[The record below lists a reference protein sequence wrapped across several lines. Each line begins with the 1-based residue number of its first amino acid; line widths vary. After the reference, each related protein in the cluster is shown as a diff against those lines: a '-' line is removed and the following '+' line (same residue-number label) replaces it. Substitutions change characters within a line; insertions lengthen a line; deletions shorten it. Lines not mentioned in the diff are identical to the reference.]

1 MFILIIYL
9 LDTVLILKGE
19 ILSWSFVGVKGL
31 REFTSTISVNF
42 QAKREQE
49 KQLQLEDI
57 ILLDT
62 NLFYS

>member
-19 ILSWSFVGVKGL
+19 ILFWSFAGVKGL

-42 QAKREQE
+42 PAKREQE

-57 ILLDT
+57 ILLNT

>member
-19 ILSWSFVGVKGL
+19 ILSWSFAGVKGL

-42 QAKREQE
+42 QTKREQE
-49 KQLQLEDI
+49 EQLQLEDI
-57 ILLDT
+57 IVLNT

>member
-1 MFILIIYL
+1 MFIPIG
-9 LDTVLILKGE
+9 DFKG
-19 ILSWSFVGVKGL
+19 
-31 REFTSTISVNF
+31 FTSTISVNF

-62 NLFYS
+62 NLYFS

>member
-42 QAKREQE
+42 QTKREQKE
-49 KQLQLEDI
+49 QLQLEDI
-57 ILLDT
+57 ILLNT